1 MSAENGVLV
10 GIGAAAVVVLAG
22 MVAFKVMKK
31 KNPDMIE
38 KASKSVGNVRGKAS
52 EAVKGA
58 KAAFRE
64 GFASIKESS
73 AAAIAAGGETEAA
86 PAKA

>member
-38 KASKSVGNVRGKAS
+38 KTLKSAGVVRGKAS

-58 KAAFRE
+58 KAAFLE
-64 GFASIKESS
+64 GFASIRES
-73 AAAIAAGGETEAA
+73 AAGEETEAA
-86 PAKA
+86 PA